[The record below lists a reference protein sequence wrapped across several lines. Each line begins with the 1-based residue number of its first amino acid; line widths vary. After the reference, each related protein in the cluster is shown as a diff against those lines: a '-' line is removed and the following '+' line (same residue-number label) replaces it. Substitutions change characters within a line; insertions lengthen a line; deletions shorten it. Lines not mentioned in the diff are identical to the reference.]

1 MSSQNDNAIA
11 PQTTPKT
18 DRVAKLMVIIAVML
32 VAILEVMDVSIVN
45 VALPHMMGALNANAE
60 QISWV
65 LTSYIVAAAV
75 IMLLTGFLVNLLG
88 RRQVLIISILGFLVS
103 SCLCGMANSLTQIVI
118 FRTLQGVFGATLVPI
133 SQYVLLDSFPKKQ
146 QGTAM
151 AIWGIGIMVAPVF
164 GPSLGGIITDELGWR
179 WTFYINV
186 PISLVA
192 LAMAWKF
199 IAETPKKYFKIDY
212 LGLILMIAAVA
223 GLQIFLDQGNNYNWF
238 ANNGILLLFLFT
250 LFIWSV
256 FLVRGLS
263 IDNHIINFKLF
274 ADRNFSLCTIIMTAF
289 ISAAMGVVMIQP
301 LMLEQLLNYSPT
313 KAGFVLAPRGIT
325 CAISLMLVSRL
336 ITMIDMR
343 LIASTGI
350 LMCALG
356 SWTLGQTSIIVNESW
371 MIMSASIQGFGMG
384 LVFVPISTLA
394 LQTLKPADVPE
405 ATGIFNFGR
414 SLGSSIGISVIITF
428 MTRLTQVHWNTLSKH
443 ITPINLQV
451 DRWLGHVNMSI
462 DDPEAPTLL
471 GHEMMRQANMLAYI
485 DCYYISLYMFLLVIP
500 LILLTKNISPDDL
513 NQG

>member
-238 ANNGILLLFLFT
+238 ANNGILLLFLF
-250 LFIWSV
+250 LIY
-256 FLVRGLS
+256 LVL
-263 IDNHIINFKLF
+263 
-274 ADRNFSLCTIIMTAF
+274 
-289 ISAAMGVVMIQP
+289 
-301 LMLEQLLNYSPT
+301 
-313 KAGFVLAPRGIT
+313 
-325 CAISLMLVSRL
+325 
-336 ITMIDMR
+336 
-343 LIASTGI
+343 
-350 LMCALG
+350 
-356 SWTLGQTSIIVNESW
+356 
-371 MIMSASIQGFGMG
+371 
-384 LVFVPISTLA
+384 
-394 LQTLKPADVPE
+394 
-405 ATGIFNFGR
+405 
-414 SLGSSIGISVIITF
+414 
-428 MTRLTQVHWNTLSKH
+428 
-443 ITPINLQV
+443 
-451 DRWLGHVNMSI
+451 
-462 DDPEAPTLL
+462 
-471 GHEMMRQANMLAYI
+471 
-485 DCYYISLYMFLLVIP
+485 
-500 LILLTKNISPDDL
+500 
-513 NQG
+513 